1 MTMSSDGGVKV
12 SVMVLELRWAKGV
25 AVEPKASSVWPA
37 STRCGGAATVA
48 LFGHEGSDGSASSS
62 VGIGRRKGA
71 GGGEAREGP
80 RRSALLFSC
89 LSSALPLLWEDKES
103 EVRQGVRE

>member
-1 MTMSSDGGVKV
+1 
-12 SVMVLELRWAKGV
+12 MVLELHRAKAV

-48 LFGHEGSDGSASSS
+48 LFGHGGSDGSASSS

-71 GGGEAREGP
+71 RGGEAGEGP
-80 RRSALLFSC
+80 RRSALLCSC
-89 LSSALPLLWEDKES
+89 SSSALPLLWEDRES
-103 EVRQGVRE
+103 EARQGVRE